1 MEPRQ
6 LAAFLA
12 VAEARHFGRAAERL
26 GVAQP
31 AVSQAIR
38 RLESQ
43 LGVALLERTSHR
55 VATTSA
61 GEAFLP
67 HARAVLAALEEAER
81 AAADLRAGRA
91 GVLRLATTPGG
102 GTQVASV
109 LRAFRAEHPNVRVD
123 LRPAGAPKPQAVLG
137 GEVDVALV
145 RTDPELPGLQVVE
158 LWSEPWCVVL
168 AGDHP
173 LAGRE
178 SIALTELAGD
188 PLVRVGRGAMR
199 DELLELCRGAG
210 LEARTGPILGSMDD
224 AFAEI
229 GASRSWT
236 LLTKAGATGGERY
249 GVAAVD
255 IQDDVPPARVLAC
268 IRAEP
273 PPAARA
279 FLALARRVADQSIGS
294 GADATSVRSR

>member
-38 RLESQ
+38 RLEED

-55 VATTSA
+55 VATTGA

-67 HARAVLAALEEAER
+67 HARAVLAALDDAQR

-91 GVLRLATTPGG
+91 GVLRLVTTPGG
-102 GTQVASV
+102 GQVLAAV
-109 LRAFRAEHPNVRVD
+109 LRAFRAEHPSVRVD
-123 LRPAGAPKPQAVLG
+123 LRPARAPKPQAVLG
-137 GEVDVALV
+137 GEVDVALL
-145 RTDPELPGLQVVE
+145 RTDPGLPGLRVVE
-158 LWSEPWCVVL
+158 LWAEPWCVVL

-173 LAGRE
+173 LAGRDR
-178 SIALTELAGD
+178 IALTELAD
-188 PLVRVGRGAMR
+188 HPLVRIGRGAMSE
-199 DELLELCRGAG
+199 ELLELCRGAG
-210 LEARTGPILGSMDD
+210 LEPRTGPVLASVDD

-236 LLTKAGATGGERY
+236 LLTDTAVTGGERY
-249 GVAAVD
+249 GVCAVA
-255 IQDDVPPARVLAC
+255 IADDLPPLRLLACVRAEPSPPARAFIALAE
-268 IRAEP
+268 RVVAGQT
-273 PPAARA
+273 PAAA
-279 FLALARRVADQSIGS
+279 AKPS
-294 GADATSVRSR
+294 